1 MMIVSVR
8 HREWCFYRVA
18 IRGNFQLNICTE
30 DTICF
35 LLAGGQGSRLSPLT
49 ADRAKPSV
57 PFGGKYRIIDFP
69 LSNCLHS
76 GVRRVLVLT
85 QYKSHSLQKH
95 LRDAWSIY
103 NPEMG
108 EYITAVPP
116 QMRTGESWYSG
127 TVDALYQNLYLLER
141 SGAKRVLILSGDHI
155 YRMDYAAIL
164 RRHDELDADLSV
176 ACMRVPI
183 KEASGFGIMTVNDR
197 DRVTGFE
204 EKPAHPE
211 PLPDNPDVSLAS
223 MGIYVFNSEV
233 LLSELGQDHE
243 DDQSSH
249 DFGND
254 LLPRLIQSHH
264 VVGYQFGGDEGRV
277 TPDRYWRDVGTLDS
291 YFDANMDLLAPMPSL
306 DLYQDSWPIRTY
318 QGQHPPAR
326 VTPGIQ
332 GSCGSIENSMLGNG
346 SIVSGGSVFHSI
358 LSARVRIDDG
368 AHVDSSILF
377 DNVHVG
383 AGARLRR
390 CIVDKD
396 VCIPAGMQIG
406 YDPVADAA
414 RFTISPNGIV
424 AVPKDAQ
431 WQGLAEANLK
441 PANKARKTGARHT
454 SA

>member
-1 MMIVSVR
+1 M
-8 HREWCFYRVA
+8 
-18 IRGNFQLNICTE
+18 NICRE

-35 LLAGGQGSRLSPLT
+35 LLAGGQGSRLYPLT

-76 GVRRVLVLT
+76 GIRRVLVLT

-127 TVDALYQNLYLLER
+127 TADALYQNLYLLER

-164 RRHDELDADLSV
+164 RRHAELDADLSV
-176 ACMRVPI
+176 ACMRVPV
-183 KEASGFGIMTVNDR
+183 KQASGFGIMTVDEQ
-197 DRVTGFE
+197 DRVTGFD
-204 EKPAHPE
+204 EKPAHPK

-223 MGIYVFNSEV
+223 MGIYVFNSDV
-233 LLSELGQDHE
+233 LLSELDRDHE
-243 DDQSSH
+243 NEHSSH

-264 VVGYQFGGDEGRV
+264 VAGYQFGGDEGRV

-291 YFDANMDLLAPMPSL
+291 YYDANMDLLAPVPSL

-326 VTPGIQ
+326 IVPGIQ
-332 GSCGSIENSMLGNG
+332 GSCGPVKNSMLGNG
-346 SIVSGGSVFHSI
+346 SVVSGGSVVHSI

-368 AHVDSSILF
+368 AHVESSILF
-377 DNVHVG
+377 DNVQVG

-414 RFTISPNGIV
+414 RFPVSPNGIV
-424 AVPKDAQ
+424 AVPKEAQ
-431 WQGLAEANLK
+431 MQDLQSRKAEPDLK
-441 PANKARKTGARHT
+441 PANKVRQSGSPAPTA
-454 SA
+454 